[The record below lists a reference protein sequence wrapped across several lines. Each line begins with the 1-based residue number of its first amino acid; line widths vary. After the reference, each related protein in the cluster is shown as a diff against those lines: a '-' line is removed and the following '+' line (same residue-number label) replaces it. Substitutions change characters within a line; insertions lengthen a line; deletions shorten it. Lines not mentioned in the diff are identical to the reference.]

1 MTFLGR
7 EGWCAASTDP
17 TGANLPPE
25 HGPWTPFLFIRIV
38 AGDELAALKAQ
49 GFHLSRRK
57 ENDDA

>member
-7 EGWCAASTDP
+7 EGWRAASVDP

-25 HGPWTPFLFIRIV
+25 HGPWTPFRVVRV
-38 AGDELAALKAQ
+38 AGGDELADLKAQ